1 MRVRLSGREQ
11 GFALLTP
18 ALLVYCVFA
27 VYPMLDV
34 LWLSFMKW
42 NGLTV
47 TKEFV
52 GVDNYVEVFTR
63 DPVFWTA
70 VRNTVLWTILSVV
83 FPPAIGFGLALAL
96 NQNIP
101 GRSPLRALFY
111 MPVIIAPIAVATMWR
126 WMYDPFFGLFNATL
140 TALGLQGLIQDW
152 LGDQNVAL
160 YAMFVAYVWQTVG
173 FSLVLFLAGLQNVSQ
188 TLVEASRIDG
198 AGRFQVF
205 RYVTLPALRPS
216 IAIVL
221 ILSII
226 NSLKAFDIV
235 YGMTGGGPAQSTQML
250 ALWAFTQA
258 MQLGDF
264 GRGAAI
270 SVVLLAITIAIVIP
284 YLRWSR
290 TQREVELM
298 SGFARAFRQPGLDRL
313 DPILVALWIALIVTA
328 VVWIA
333 PFVFI
338 VFTSLKANSTV
349 MGSSAF
355 APPTSLEW
363 RNFSGAW
370 ARGHF
375 STTVLNSAVITL
387 VKVPLGLMISAMAA
401 YALSRIRLPAGRA
414 IFLLVLFGTML
425 PFQVML
431 APLFTLVNSFGLINT
446 KLGIILPYLAFGVP
460 YQVFILHGFFS
471 EVPKELSEAALVDGA
486 SHFTIF
492 RRIFL
497 PISLPVLAAL
507 LILDFVATWNEFA
520 MALVILQD
528 NSTWTLPLGLMSFQS
543 QFQSDY
549 GQLNA
554 AIVMTVLPAT
564 IVYLI
569 FQRYFVSGLTS
580 GAIKE

>member
-1 MRVRLSGREQ
+1 M
-11 GFALLTP
+11 
-18 ALLVYCVFA
+18 
-27 VYPMLDV
+27 
-34 LWLSFMKW
+34 
-42 NGLTV
+42 N
-47 TKEFV
+47 
-52 GVDNYVEVFTR
+52 
-63 DPVFWTA
+63 
-70 VRNTVLWTILSVV
+70 
-83 FPPAIGFGLALAL
+83 
-96 NQNIP
+96 
-101 GRSPLRALFY
+101 
-111 MPVIIAPIAVATMWR
+111 
-126 WMYDPFFGLFNATL
+126 
-140 TALGLQGLIQDW
+140 
-152 LGDQNVAL
+152 
-160 YAMFVAYVWQTVG
+160 
-173 FSLVLFLAGLQNVSQ
+173 
-188 TLVEASRIDG
+188 
-198 AGRFQVF
+198 
-205 RYVTLPALRPS
+205 
-216 IAIVL
+216 
-221 ILSII
+221 
-226 NSLKAFDIV
+226 
-235 YGMTGGGPAQSTQML
+235 
-250 ALWAFTQA
+250 
-258 MQLGDF
+258 
-264 GRGAAI
+264 
-270 SVVLLAITIAIVIP
+270 
-284 YLRWSR
+284 
-290 TQREVELM
+290 
-298 SGFARAFRQPGLDRL
+298 GFARAFRQPGLDRV
-313 DPILVALWIALIVTA
+313 DPILVILWVALIVVA
-328 VVWIA
+328 IVWIA

-363 RNFSGAW
+363 RNFAGAW

-375 STTVLNSAVITL
+375 STTVFNSAVITTI
-387 VKVPLGLMISAMAA
+387 KVPLGLLISAMAA

-446 KLGIILPYLAFGVP
+446 KVGIILPYLAFGVP

-564 IVYLI
+564 VVYLI

>member
-1 MRVRLSGREQ
+1 M
-11 GFALLTP
+11 
-18 ALLVYCVFA
+18 
-27 VYPMLDV
+27 
-34 LWLSFMKW
+34 
-42 NGLTV
+42 N
-47 TKEFV
+47 
-52 GVDNYVEVFTR
+52 
-63 DPVFWTA
+63 
-70 VRNTVLWTILSVV
+70 
-83 FPPAIGFGLALAL
+83 
-96 NQNIP
+96 
-101 GRSPLRALFY
+101 
-111 MPVIIAPIAVATMWR
+111 
-126 WMYDPFFGLFNATL
+126 
-140 TALGLQGLIQDW
+140 
-152 LGDQNVAL
+152 
-160 YAMFVAYVWQTVG
+160 
-173 FSLVLFLAGLQNVSQ
+173 
-188 TLVEASRIDG
+188 
-198 AGRFQVF
+198 
-205 RYVTLPALRPS
+205 
-216 IAIVL
+216 
-221 ILSII
+221 
-226 NSLKAFDIV
+226 
-235 YGMTGGGPAQSTQML
+235 
-250 ALWAFTQA
+250 
-258 MQLGDF
+258 
-264 GRGAAI
+264 
-270 SVVLLAITIAIVIP
+270 
-284 YLRWSR
+284 
-290 TQREVELM
+290 
-298 SGFARAFRQPGLDRL
+298 GFARAFRQPGLDRV
-313 DPILVALWIALIVTA
+313 DPILVILWVALIVVA
-328 VVWIA
+328 IVWIA

-363 RNFSGAW
+363 RNFAGAW

-375 STTVLNSAVITL
+375 STTVFNSAVITTI
-387 VKVPLGLMISAMAA
+387 KVPLGLLISAMAA

-446 KLGIILPYLAFGVP
+446 KVGIILPYLAFGVP
-460 YQVFILHGFFS
+460 YQVFILHGFFG

>member
-1 MRVRLSGREQ
+1 M
-11 GFALLTP
+11 
-18 ALLVYCVFA
+18 
-27 VYPMLDV
+27 
-34 LWLSFMKW
+34 
-42 NGLTV
+42 N
-47 TKEFV
+47 
-52 GVDNYVEVFTR
+52 
-63 DPVFWTA
+63 
-70 VRNTVLWTILSVV
+70 
-83 FPPAIGFGLALAL
+83 
-96 NQNIP
+96 
-101 GRSPLRALFY
+101 
-111 MPVIIAPIAVATMWR
+111 
-126 WMYDPFFGLFNATL
+126 
-140 TALGLQGLIQDW
+140 
-152 LGDQNVAL
+152 
-160 YAMFVAYVWQTVG
+160 
-173 FSLVLFLAGLQNVSQ
+173 
-188 TLVEASRIDG
+188 
-198 AGRFQVF
+198 
-205 RYVTLPALRPS
+205 
-216 IAIVL
+216 
-221 ILSII
+221 
-226 NSLKAFDIV
+226 
-235 YGMTGGGPAQSTQML
+235 
-250 ALWAFTQA
+250 
-258 MQLGDF
+258 
-264 GRGAAI
+264 
-270 SVVLLAITIAIVIP
+270 
-284 YLRWSR
+284 
-290 TQREVELM
+290 
-298 SGFARAFRQPGLDRL
+298 GFARAFRQPGLDWI
-313 DPILVALWIALIVTA
+313 DPVLVILWLILIMIA

-338 VFTSLKANSTV
+338 VFTSLKANATV

-363 RNFSGAW
+363 PNYSAAW
-370 ARGHF
+370 ARGRF
-375 STTVLNSAVITL
+375 STTVFNSAVITL
-387 VKVPLGLMISAMAA
+387 IKVPLGLLISAMAA
-401 YALSRIRLPAGRA
+401 YALSRIALSAGRA

-431 APLFTLVNSFGLINT
+431 APIFTLVNSFGLINT

-569 FQRYFVSGLTS
+569 FQRYFVSGLAS

>member
-1 MRVRLSGREQ
+1 M
-11 GFALLTP
+11 
-18 ALLVYCVFA
+18 
-27 VYPMLDV
+27 
-34 LWLSFMKW
+34 
-42 NGLTV
+42 N
-47 TKEFV
+47 
-52 GVDNYVEVFTR
+52 
-63 DPVFWTA
+63 
-70 VRNTVLWTILSVV
+70 
-83 FPPAIGFGLALAL
+83 
-96 NQNIP
+96 
-101 GRSPLRALFY
+101 
-111 MPVIIAPIAVATMWR
+111 
-126 WMYDPFFGLFNATL
+126 
-140 TALGLQGLIQDW
+140 
-152 LGDQNVAL
+152 
-160 YAMFVAYVWQTVG
+160 
-173 FSLVLFLAGLQNVSQ
+173 
-188 TLVEASRIDG
+188 
-198 AGRFQVF
+198 
-205 RYVTLPALRPS
+205 
-216 IAIVL
+216 
-221 ILSII
+221 
-226 NSLKAFDIV
+226 
-235 YGMTGGGPAQSTQML
+235 
-250 ALWAFTQA
+250 
-258 MQLGDF
+258 
-264 GRGAAI
+264 
-270 SVVLLAITIAIVIP
+270 
-284 YLRWSR
+284 
-290 TQREVELM
+290 
-298 SGFARAFRQPGLDRL
+298 GFARAFRQPGLDRV
-313 DPILVALWIALIVTA
+313 DPILVILWVALIVVA
-328 VVWIA
+328 IVWIA

-363 RNFSGAW
+363 RNFAGAW
-370 ARGHF
+370 ARGRF
-375 STTVLNSAVITL
+375 STTVFNSAVITTI
-387 VKVPLGLMISAMAA
+387 KVPLGLLISAMAA

-446 KLGIILPYLAFGVP
+446 KVGIILPYLAFGVP

>member
-11 GFALLTP
+11 GFALLAP
-18 ALLVYCVFA
+18 ALLVYCLFA

-42 NGLTV
+42 NGLTA
-47 TKEFV
+47 TKQFV
-52 GVDNYVEVFTR
+52 GIDNYVQVFTR

-70 VRNTVLWTILSVV
+70 VRNTVLWTVLSVA

-140 TALGLQGLIQDW
+140 TVLGLQGLIQDW

-216 IAIVL
+216 ITIVL

-284 YLRWSR
+284 YLRW
-290 TQREVELM
+290 T
-298 SGFARAFRQPGLDRL
+298 RAQQE
-313 DPILVALWIALIVTA
+313 A
-328 VVWIA
+328 
-333 PFVFI
+333 
-338 VFTSLKANSTV
+338 
-349 MGSSAF
+349 
-355 APPTSLEW
+355 
-363 RNFSGAW
+363 GA
-370 ARGHF
+370 
-375 STTVLNSAVITL
+375 
-387 VKVPLGLMISAMAA
+387 
-401 YALSRIRLPAGRA
+401 
-414 IFLLVLFGTML
+414 
-425 PFQVML
+425 
-431 APLFTLVNSFGLINT
+431 
-446 KLGIILPYLAFGVP
+446 
-460 YQVFILHGFFS
+460 
-471 EVPKELSEAALVDGA
+471 
-486 SHFTIF
+486 
-492 RRIFL
+492 
-497 PISLPVLAAL
+497 
-507 LILDFVATWNEFA
+507 
-520 MALVILQD
+520 
-528 NSTWTLPLGLMSFQS
+528 
-543 QFQSDY
+543 
-549 GQLNA
+549 
-554 AIVMTVLPAT
+554 
-564 IVYLI
+564 
-569 FQRYFVSGLTS
+569 
-580 GAIKE
+580 

>member
-1 MRVRLSGREQ
+1 MN
-11 GFALLTP
+11 GF
-18 ALLVYCVFA
+18 
-27 VYPMLDV
+27 
-34 LWLSFMKW
+34 
-42 NGLTV
+42 
-47 TKEFV
+47 
-52 GVDNYVEVFTR
+52 R
-63 DPVFWTA
+63 
-70 VRNTVLWTILSVV
+70 
-83 FPPAIGFGLALAL
+83 
-96 NQNIP
+96 
-101 GRSPLRALFY
+101 
-111 MPVIIAPIAVATMWR
+111 
-126 WMYDPFFGLFNATL
+126 
-140 TALGLQGLIQDW
+140 
-152 LGDQNVAL
+152 
-160 YAMFVAYVWQTVG
+160 
-173 FSLVLFLAGLQNVSQ
+173 
-188 TLVEASRIDG
+188 
-198 AGRFQVF
+198 QV
-205 RYVTLPALRPS
+205 
-216 IAIVL
+216 
-221 ILSII
+221 
-226 NSLKAFDIV
+226 
-235 YGMTGGGPAQSTQML
+235 
-250 ALWAFTQA
+250 
-258 MQLGDF
+258 
-264 GRGAAI
+264 
-270 SVVLLAITIAIVIP
+270 
-284 YLRWSR
+284 
-290 TQREVELM
+290 
-298 SGFARAFRQPGLDRL
+298 FRQPGVDRI
-313 DPILVALWIALIVTA
+313 DPVLVILWLTLIVVA
-328 VVWIA
+328 VIWIA

-363 RNFSGAW
+363 SNYAAAW

-375 STTVLNSAVITL
+375 STTVFNSAVITII
-387 VKVPLGLMISAMAA
+387 KVPLGLMISAMAA
-401 YALSRIRLPAGRA
+401 YALSRIQLPAGRA
-414 IFLLVLFGTML
+414 VFLLVLFGTML

-431 APLFTLVNSFGLINT
+431 APIFTLVNSFGLINT
-446 KLGIILPYLAFGVP
+446 KVGVILPYLAFGVP

-528 NSTWTLPLGLMSFQS
+528 NSAWTLPLGLMSFQS

>member
-1 MRVRLSGREQ
+1 MREPS
-11 GFALLTP
+11 
-18 ALLVYCVFA
+18 
-27 VYPMLDV
+27 D
-34 LWLSFMKW
+34 S
-42 NGLTV
+42 
-47 TKEFV
+47 
-52 GVDNYVEVFTR
+52 
-63 DPVFWTA
+63 PV
-70 VRNTVLWTILSVV
+70 
-83 FPPAIGFGLALAL
+83 
-96 NQNIP
+96 
-101 GRSPLRALFY
+101 
-111 MPVIIAPIAVATMWR
+111 
-126 WMYDPFFGLFNATL
+126 
-140 TALGLQGLIQDW
+140 
-152 LGDQNVAL
+152 
-160 YAMFVAYVWQTVG
+160 
-173 FSLVLFLAGLQNVSQ
+173 
-188 TLVEASRIDG
+188 
-198 AGRFQVF
+198 
-205 RYVTLPALRPS
+205 S
-216 IAIVL
+216 IE
-221 ILSII
+221 S
-226 NSLKAFDIV
+226 NS
-235 YGMTGGGPAQSTQML
+235 
-250 ALWAFTQA
+250 
-258 MQLGDF
+258 
-264 GRGAAI
+264 
-270 SVVLLAITIAIVIP
+270 
-284 YLRWSR
+284 
-290 TQREVELM
+290 
-298 SGFARAFRQPGLDRL
+298 
-313 DPILVALWIALIVTA
+313 ILVILWVALIVVA
-328 VVWIA
+328 IVWIA

-363 RNFSGAW
+363 RNFAGAW

-375 STTVLNSAVITL
+375 STTVFNSAVITTI
-387 VKVPLGLMISAMAA
+387 KVPLGLLISAMAA
-401 YALSRIRLPAGRA
+401 YALTRIRLPAGRA

-446 KLGIILPYLAFGVP
+446 KVGIILPYLAFGVP
-460 YQVFILHGFFS
+460 YQVFILHGFFG

>member
-1 MRVRLSGREQ
+1 M
-11 GFALLTP
+11 
-18 ALLVYCVFA
+18 
-27 VYPMLDV
+27 
-34 LWLSFMKW
+34 
-42 NGLTV
+42 N
-47 TKEFV
+47 
-52 GVDNYVEVFTR
+52 
-63 DPVFWTA
+63 
-70 VRNTVLWTILSVV
+70 
-83 FPPAIGFGLALAL
+83 
-96 NQNIP
+96 
-101 GRSPLRALFY
+101 
-111 MPVIIAPIAVATMWR
+111 
-126 WMYDPFFGLFNATL
+126 
-140 TALGLQGLIQDW
+140 
-152 LGDQNVAL
+152 
-160 YAMFVAYVWQTVG
+160 
-173 FSLVLFLAGLQNVSQ
+173 
-188 TLVEASRIDG
+188 
-198 AGRFQVF
+198 
-205 RYVTLPALRPS
+205 
-216 IAIVL
+216 
-221 ILSII
+221 
-226 NSLKAFDIV
+226 
-235 YGMTGGGPAQSTQML
+235 
-250 ALWAFTQA
+250 
-258 MQLGDF
+258 
-264 GRGAAI
+264 
-270 SVVLLAITIAIVIP
+270 
-284 YLRWSR
+284 
-290 TQREVELM
+290 
-298 SGFARAFRQPGLDRL
+298 GFARAFRQPGLDRV
-313 DPILVALWIALIVTA
+313 DPILVILWVALIVIA

-363 RNFSGAW
+363 RNFAGAW

-375 STTVLNSAVITL
+375 STTVFNSAVITII
-387 VKVPLGLMISAMAA
+387 KVPLGLLISAMAA
-401 YALSRIRLPAGRA
+401 YALSRIRLPGARA

-446 KLGIILPYLAFGVP
+446 KVGIILPYLAFGVP